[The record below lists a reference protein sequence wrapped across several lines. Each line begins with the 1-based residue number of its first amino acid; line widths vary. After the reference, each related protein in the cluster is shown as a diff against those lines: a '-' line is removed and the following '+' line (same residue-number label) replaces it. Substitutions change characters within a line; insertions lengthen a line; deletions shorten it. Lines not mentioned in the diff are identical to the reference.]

1 MREERGHNSAHIIFS
16 NKQIER
22 DKEDILA
29 IIRQTKISVY
39 HIQILEIVPIIIK
52 FDENVALYIS
62 A

>member
-52 FDENVALYIS
+52 FDKNVALYIS

>member
-1 MREERGHNSAHIIFS
+1 LREERGHNSAHIIFS